1 MFMFATRNVAIV
13 VSALALCLPAA
24 AAAQQLT
31 AQQERMKS
39 CNTEASGKQL
49 KGDERQAYMSRCLKG
64 EGEEKQLTA
73 QQDKMVS
80 CNREASDKHLRGD
93 QRRAYMSDCL
103 RAEKGGPRTSA
114 AGGR

>member
-1 MFMFATRNVAIV
+1 MFATRNVLV
-13 VSALALCLPAA
+13 MLSTLALYLPAA
-24 AAAQQLT
+24 AADQQLT

-39 CNTEASGKQL
+39 CNAQASGKQL
-49 KGDERQAYMSRCLKG
+49 KGDDRQAFMSRCLKG
-64 EGEEKQLTA
+64 EGEEEQRTA
-73 QQDKMVS
+73 QQDKMIT
-80 CNREASDKHLRGD
+80 CNREASDKHLNGD